1 MDTENNHSDNRP
13 WRARRG
19 ALAEDAAAAFVTSSG
34 MKVLQRNVRVG
45 HLELDIIARDRS
57 VIAVVE
63 VRTRGAGAWQRP
75 LSSLGH
81 VKCQRL
87 RRAAAILWS
96 RRWRKLRGIERV
108 RFDVASVDLDTHP
121 DEPQVEYVRA
131 AF

>member
-1 MDTENNHSDNRP
+1 MNCKDKRP

-19 ALAEDAAAAFVTSSG
+19 AAAEDAAAAYVARQG
-34 MKVLQRNVRVG
+34 MAVLDRNVRVG
-45 HLELDIIARDRS
+45 HLEVDIIARDGP

-75 LSSLGH
+75 LSSLGYS
-81 VKCQRL
+81 KCQRL

-96 RRWRKLRGIERV
+96 RRWRKWRGVERV
-108 RFDVASVDLDTHP
+108 RFDVASVDLDVAG
-121 DEPQVEYVRA
+121 EPRVEYIRA

>member
-1 MDTENNHSDNRP
+1 MNSKDKRP

-19 ALAEDAAAAFVTSSG
+19 AEAEDAAAAYVAEQG
-34 MKVLQRNVRVG
+34 MAVLDRNVRVG
-45 HLELDIIARDRS
+45 HLELDIIAQDGP

-81 VKCQRL
+81 SKCQRV

-96 RRWRKLRGIERV
+96 RRWRKRRGVERV
-108 RFDVASVDLDTHP
+108 RFDVAAVDLDVP
-121 DEPQVEYVRA
+121 GAPQVEYVRA